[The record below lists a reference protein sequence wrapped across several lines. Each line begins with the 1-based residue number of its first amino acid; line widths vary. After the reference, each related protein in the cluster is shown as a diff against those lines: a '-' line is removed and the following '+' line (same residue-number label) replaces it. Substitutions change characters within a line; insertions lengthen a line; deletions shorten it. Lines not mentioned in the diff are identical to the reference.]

1 MTPHRNPADLSPSP
15 VHAATPRPQAPRSIR
30 RILAHPRLHAPRW
43 AAGLLV
49 SAAGMLTSGQ
59 ASAHVKW
66 FCAYDVAGQP
76 RGLENVLCPDFE
88 QLSGLAL
95 VVLLIGCLLERTLL
109 GDLMLRAL
117 DRVTAGLRA
126 NTEVLIRATCGGFF
140 VALWTLGG
148 VLLTPELKTASTAVP
163 WLQLAIAAG
172 LVWRRTMPLSALGMV
187 VLFGLAVRDYGVFH
201 MMDYPVFV
209 GLAIYFALIELRRMP
224 FGVRP
229 LDIVRWSAGVTLMW
243 ASIEKW
249 AYPQWTFPLFLTHP
263 AMTMGFDGEFFMR
276 AAGVVEFTLAFALM
290 WTPLVRRSAA
300 IMLAATFISAVLEFG
315 KIDAIGHSA
324 IIAVL
329 FAITAD
335 DARVPGVSRS
345 WLLAPVGYS
354 TALAGFLAIYYVA
367 HAAMFGTGI
376 L

>member
-15 VHAATPRPQAPRSIR
+15 VHAATPRPAAPRSIR
-30 RILAHPRLHAPRW
+30 RIIAHPRLHAPRW

-88 QLSGLAL
+88 RLSGLAL

-209 GLAIYFALIELRRMP
+209 GLAIYFALIGLRRMP